1 MSRSFLVGKFLPAY
15 TSKFGRLPKR
25 EMTAKGLS
33 QEALKARF
41 SERGASFVRRRREY
55 LVMGQVGLIV
65 AIAMTTGAFRMTLS
79 GGETLEYVMPDQ
91 EIVQMEEI
99 MQTSQLEKPPPPPR
113 PPVPV
118 EVPNDE
124 VLEDIELDLDVSL
137 DLNEV
142 IVDLPPPPAEPAE
155 EAEEEIFVIVEK
167 APEIV
172 GGLNELYKY
181 ISYPEIA
188 RKAGIDG
195 VVVVQIVVQPD
206 GTPADPTILRGV
218 HELLDKEAVQ
228 GVMKLSYKP
237 GMQRARPVPV
247 YMSIPVRFEL
257 N

>member
-15 TSKFGRLPKR
+15 GSKFGRLPKR
-25 EMTAKGLS
+25 EMTSEGLS
-33 QEALKARF
+33 NEALKQRF
-41 SERGASFVRRRREY
+41 KERGASYVRRRREY
-55 LVMGQVGLIV
+55 LIMGQVGLIM
-65 AIAMTTGAFRMTLS
+65 AIAMTTGAFRVSLT

-99 MQTSQLEKPPPPPR
+99 MQTAQIEKPPPPPR
-113 PPVPV
+113 PPIPV

-124 VLEDIELDLDVSL
+124 ILEDIDLDLDVSL
-137 DLNEV
+137 DLDAV
-142 IVDLPPPPAEPAE
+142 AVDLPPPPAEPAE
-155 EAEEEIFVIVEK
+155 EVEKEIFVIVEK
-167 APEIV
+167 APEII

-181 ISYPEIA
+181 VSYPQIA

-206 GTPADPTILRGV
+206 GTPSDPTVLRGV

-228 GVMKLSYKP
+228 GVMQLSFKP

-257 N
+257 K